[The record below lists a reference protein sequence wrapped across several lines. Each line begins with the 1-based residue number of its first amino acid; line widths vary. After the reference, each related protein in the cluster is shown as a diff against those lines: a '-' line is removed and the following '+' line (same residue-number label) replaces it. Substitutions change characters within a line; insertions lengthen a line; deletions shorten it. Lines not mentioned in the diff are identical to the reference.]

1 MNLSRV
7 DREDLEDIICDMME
21 DVKKHN
27 LQIYDKYNDI
37 LEDIM
42 YEIGEEEAIE
52 IVHSFKPYGE
62 AFSMDKVKEIL
73 HRQGKSDAN
82 CIDYYLVMNM
92 IYNDYKTFA
101 EMKRMDVQDFCL
113 EMSKLFIEDTDAP
126 KHKVSRYFSMYIDE

>member
-21 DVKKHN
+21 DMKKHN

-52 IVHSFKPYGE
+52 IVHSFKPYEE

-73 HRQGKSDAN
+73 HRQGKSDVN

>member
-21 DVKKHN
+21 DMKKHN

-62 AFSMDKVKEIL
+62 AFSMDKVKDIL
-73 HRQGKSDAN
+73 HRHGKSDAN

-126 KHKVSRYFSMYIDE
+126 KHKVSRYFSMYIE